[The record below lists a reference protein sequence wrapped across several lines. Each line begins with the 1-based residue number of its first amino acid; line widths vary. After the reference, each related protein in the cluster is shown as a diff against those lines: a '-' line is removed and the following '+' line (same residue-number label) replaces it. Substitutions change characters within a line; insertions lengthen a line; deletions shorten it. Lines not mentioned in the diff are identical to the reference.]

1 MQLKIGLCFSKV
13 HIHPTMGMALTEVV
27 TDRWLC
33 DDLDGPLPTLLPLM
47 SMPME
52 KGLGMLSLGNQF

>member
-13 HIHPTMGMALTEVV
+13 HIHPTMGMAFAKVV

>member
-13 HIHPTMGMALTEVV
+13 HIHPTMGMPLAEVV

-33 DDLDGPLPTLLPLM
+33 DDLDGALPTLLPLM